1 MDIQR
6 ILCPIDFSEF
16 NQIANRHASILAKA
30 TGARII
36 YLHICL
42 PDAYRTP
49 AELVHQQEEDEEV
62 RNKLK
67 AFQPTEPDIE
77 ASWVVEYGIP
87 AERIIHY
94 ANENDIDL
102 VVMGTHGRT
111 GLLRVLMGSVAETVV
126 RQAECPVLA
135 IKDHPASKSETET
148 EQ

>member
-16 NQIANRHASILAKA
+16 NQIANRHASILAKS

-36 YLHICL
+36 YLHVCL

-49 AELVHQQEEDEEV
+49 AELVDQKEEEEAL
-62 RNKLK
+62 RKQLK
-67 AFQPTEPDIE
+67 TYQPTEAGVE
-77 ASWVVEYGIP
+77 ASWVLEYGIP

-102 VVMGTHGRT
+102 VVIGTHGRT
-111 GLLRVLMGSVAETVV
+111 GILRVLMGSVAETVV

-135 IKDHPASKSETET
+135 IKDHVSADPETES
-148 EQ
+148 